1 MAVMQT
7 LDGRDEVVTLWLD
20 PVCPFSWNTA
30 RWLTAASEKVGFDVE
45 LRLMNLAILNEGR
58 QLPPPQ
64 QARMDDSQKVGRL
77 MAALREEVGMVALAK
92 AYFAF
97 GEQYFDRS
105 AVIDDHLVDQ
115 VVKSVGARRTT
126 AAALTDASLDAAVR
140 QAHELSQNALGDIGG
155 SPLITIGGRTAFG
168 PVFSSV
174 PDPDRTLTVFDA
186 VTALVLTPQFS
197 QLQRPRTHT

>member
-1 MAVMQT
+1 MAGMES
-7 LDGRDEVVTLWLD
+7 LDRRDDAVTLWLD

-30 RWLTAASEKVGFDVE
+30 RWLTAAAEKVGFDIE

-77 MAALREEVGMVALAK
+77 MAALRDEVGMVALAK

-97 GEQYFDRS
+97 GELYFDRS
-105 AVIDDHLVDQ
+105 AAIDDDLVDQ
-115 VVKSVGARRTT
+115 VVKAVGARRTT
-126 AAALTDASLDAAVR
+126 AAALADASLDAAVR
-140 QAHELSQNALGDIGG
+140 QAHQLSQNALGDIGG
-155 SPLITIGGRTAFG
+155 SPLITIGGRTIFG

-186 VTALVLTPQFS
+186 VTTLVLTPQFS
-197 QLQRPRTHT
+197 QLQRPRTHA